1 MLKQYELVGDALC
14 RRCWRDLLGD
24 VMRHIKRAC
33 TLLQVGCLLGLLLAL
48 PIGLNSGSTAFA
60 EISSIGL
67 PAEDTEQ
74 TEDAAGSVS
83 DSLSSDTAQEGESSD
98 ENLDSVSEDSTEGV
112 DLTKY
117 ATLDAGTYF
126 LTSTLS
132 GHRVLD
138 VTSGSVSAGAAIQL
152 YGRNETAAQQF
163 VLVDLGSRQYA
174 FKNIKSGLYLCYPN
188 DASRFSDH
196 PRLTQNVGYD
206 GAWGFAWHAR
216 QVGGGYVFSPVID
229 DDFAIDIAGASDSNG
244 TEIRLYQSNES
255 VAQTFTLEKPKA
267 AILAELAAAHAS
279 DLADGTYYI
288 RSTKSSWQ
296 SLDVAGGSRSS
307 GANAQIYALNATA
320 AQTWN
325 ISHDQNGFVTL
336 TNSGSGLVLDVSGG
350 SAQSGTNVQQYA
362 SNGSAAQKWIAV
374 KDGDSIKLVS
384 ALDPSICLDIAGG
397 NTSNGTNV
405 RTWSD
410 NGTIAQRWTFFNL
423 DVQREHL
430 DALAQQNAGNI
441 ADGRYVLALGVGG
454 AKVLDVNGGS
464 KANGG
469 NVQSYVSN
477 MTAAQQWDISHD
489 ELGYLIIKNV
499 SSGKVLDIA
508 GGSCTLGTNI
518 QQYSFNGSRAQRWIA
533 VPSVPGGSFRLQSAV
548 LPDLVL
554 DVAGASSSNGA
565 NVQTYASNGTVA
577 QSVRF
582 VSAAPDVAPSDD
594 LGLDGW
600 FTISLSSDSSRVF
613 DISGGS
619 SSNGANVQTYA
630 ANGTFAQV
638 FKFVY
643 VNGYYRIVNAQSG
656 KALDVDG
663 GNVCP
668 GTNVH
673 QWSGD
678 RNNANQ
684 LFSIAR
690 NDDGSYTATNKATGL
705 VLSVANSNVYGD
717 IPSDSASQRLAFTK
731 LTSLLPEGFF
741 TISSSASSSAVLD
754 VAGGSASDGA
764 NVQLYG
770 SNKSIAQKWKVAK
783 VADRDNTYTVETLV
797 SGKVLT
803 ADEDGNV
810 CVRSFDNS
818 DAQLWTAQIDKGGV
832 NFVNVATGKVLDAVG
847 GSTSNGTNIRMYDSN
862 GTAAQSFKLS
872 ACSLV
877 DSGTYTIAAS
887 SNRSKVLDVASGSRS
902 NGANVQLWSSNGSGA
917 QKWNVSVNSDGTV
930 SIQNCRSK
938 KYLDVLNAQGA
949 SGANVQQW
957 QGNGSSAQRWRVDY
971 VGGGSFAIRSA
982 LNDSLVLDVNGGALN
997 DGANIQIYAANGSD
1011 AQGFY
1016 FAQTSYTPEAVDLA
1030 VPVYNQYSVGLPN
1043 GCESAAL
1050 TNVLNYYGFGVG
1062 PCEMA
1067 DRWIPRSS
1075 WDFVWCFW
1083 GDPHS
1088 YNNGN
1093 EICAPGLNRAANNFL
1108 VSRGSNLRSY
1118 DMSGTSLYDL
1128 CNYLDDGHPVIIW
1141 TTVHQGNVGN
1151 IYARQGGYFACGN
1164 SHTVVLKGYN
1174 PQTNKVMISDTID
1187 GYTTYDRDWIAWVY
1201 QQRGAQAVVI
1211 K

>member
-1 MLKQYELVGDALC
+1 MGNRKAMFASVFIVL
-14 RRCWRDLLGD
+14 LLG
-24 VMRHIKRAC
+24 I
-33 TLLQVGCLLGLLLAL
+33 CLV
-48 PIGLNSGSTAFA
+48 PAFA
-60 EISSIGL
+60 EDNVATGQ
-67 PAEDTEQ
+67 DTNASM
-74 TEDAAGSVS
+74 AADQLNDSELVTNEAMSV
-83 DSLSSDTAQEGESSD
+83 
-98 ENLDSVSEDSTEGV
+98 DST
-112 DLTKY
+112 
-117 ATLDAGTYF
+117 
-126 LTSTLS
+126 
-132 GHRVLD
+132 
-138 VTSGSVSAGAAIQL
+138 
-152 YGRNETAAQQF
+152 
-163 VLVDLGSRQYA
+163 
-174 FKNIKSGLYLCYPN
+174 
-188 DASRFSDH
+188 
-196 PRLTQNVGYD
+196 
-206 GAWGFAWHAR
+206 
-216 QVGGGYVFSPVID
+216 
-229 DDFAIDIAGASDSNG
+229 SDSN
-244 TEIRLYQSNES
+244 TPDSS
-255 VAQTFTLEKPKA
+255 DAVKPEKPKSVYDF
-267 AILAELAAAHAS
+267 AS
-279 DLADGTYYI
+279 EHVDDLADGLYTFG
-288 RSTKSSWQ
+288 SSVDGNFV
-296 SLDVAGGSRSS
+296 LDVPGGTASAGRKLQLYS
-307 GANAQIYALNATA
+307 GNKTNAQV
-320 AQTWN
+320 WRV
-325 ISHDQNGFVTL
+325 SHDQNGFVVIASVKGCTL
-336 TNSGSGLVLDVSGG
+336 DVPGGSASNGNPVQLWSDNGTLAQRWVAIKETDGSYTLISAFNQSFAIDVAGGVAANGSAVQLYEANGTAAQRWVLTPAKTEQQQLDDRAAAHLADLPDGTYAMLASNDSFALIAGGGSLSFDKFGYSGIQTFDVSTTSDGYRTIAIHGAGAVLDAAGGKDANGTKLQTYAANGTKAQKWIIEKDGERYRIVSGLNGQKVADVPGGSIASGAGLQLYSVNGTAAQSFNFVDPTAVRSELDKLASDDREVVKDGDYAITAGPDLSRMVLDVVGGSASSGANVQIYQSNTTAAQRWRVSHDDDGYLTITNVKSGKVLDVSAG
-350 SAQSGTNVQQYA
+350 STSLGTNVQQYA
-362 SNGSAAQKWIAV
+362 ACGDANYAQKWIAV
-374 KDGDSIKLVS
+374 PNGDGS
-384 ALDPSICLDIAGG
+384 
-397 NTSNGTNV
+397 V
-405 RTWSD
+405 R
-410 NGTIAQRWTFFNL
+410 L
-423 DVQREHL
+423 L
-430 DALAQQNAGNI
+430 
-441 ADGRYVLALGVGG
+441 
-454 AKVLDVNGGS
+454 
-464 KANGG
+464 
-469 NVQSYVSN
+469 
-477 MTAAQQWDISHD
+477 
-489 ELGYLIIKNV
+489 
-499 SSGKVLDIA
+499 
-508 GGSCTLGTNI
+508 
-518 QQYSFNGSRAQRWIA
+518 
-533 VPSVPGGSFRLQSAV
+533 SAV
-548 LPDLVL
+548 WQQRTL
-554 DVAGASSSNGA
+554 DVAGGSLNSRT
-565 NVQTYASNGTVA
+565 NVQLYASNGTVA
-577 QSVRF
+577 QRVRF

-783 VADRDNTYTVETLV
+783 VADRDNTYTVETLA

-832 NFVNVATGKVLDAVG
+832 NFVNVATDKVLDAVG
-847 GSTSNGTNIRMYDSN
+847 GSTSNGSNIRMYDSN

-971 VGGGSFAIRSA
+971 VGGGSFVIRSA

-1108 VSRGSNLRSY
+1108 ASRGSNLRSY
-1118 DMSGTSLYDL
+1118 DVSGTSLYNL

>member
-1 MLKQYELVGDALC
+1 MGL
-14 RRCWRDLLGD
+14 
-24 VMRHIKRAC
+24 
-33 TLLQVGCLLGLLLAL
+33 LLGLLLVL
-48 PIGLNSGSTAFA
+48 PFVLKTGSIAFA
-60 EISSIGL
+60 EVPPVS
-67 PAEDTEQ
+67 PYVEEAAK
-74 TEDAAGSVS
+74 TEDDANPSKNSSLGDSTQGDSAS
-83 DSLSSDTAQEGESSD
+83 DDYADIEPESSA
-98 ENLDSVSEDSTEGV
+98 EAA
-112 DLTKY
+112 DLSNY
-117 ATLDAGTYF
+117 STLDTGTYF
-126 LTSTLS
+126 LASTLS

-138 VTSGSVSAGAAIQL
+138 VTGGSVGAGVAIQL
-152 YGRNETAAQQF
+152 YGRNETSAQQF
-163 VLVDLGSRQYA
+163 ILEDLGGARYA
-174 FKNIKSGLYLCYPN
+174 FKNVKSGLYLCYPN
-188 DASRFSDH
+188 DVSCFSDH
-196 PRLTQNVGYD
+196 PRLTQRAGNSD
-206 GAWGFAWHAR
+206 AWGFAWHAR
-216 QVGGGYVFSPVID
+216 QVGNGFIFSPVID
-229 DDFAIDIAGASDSNG
+229 DDYAIDIAGANDADG
-244 TEIRLYQSNES
+244 TQIRLYQVNES
-255 VAQTFTLEKPKA
+255 SAQVFTLEKPKA
-267 AILAELAAAHAS
+267 TVIAELAAAHAS
-279 DLADGTYYI
+279 DLADGAYLI
-288 RSTKSSWQ
+288 RSAKSSWQ
-296 SLDVAGGSRSS
+296 TLDVTGGSKSS
-307 GANAQIYALNATA
+307 GANVQIYALNASS
-320 AQTWN
+320 AQTWTV
-325 ISHDQNGFVTL
+325 SHDLDGFITL
-336 TNSGSGLVLDVSGG
+336 TCKGSGLVLDVSSG

-374 KDGDSIKLVS
+374 KDGDSIKLIS

-397 NTSNGTNV
+397 NTTNGTNV
-405 RTWSD
+405 QTWSD
-410 NGTIAQRWTFFNL
+410 NGTSAQRWSFYDLNAQCEEL
-423 DVQREHL
+423 DM
-430 DALAQQNAGNI
+430 LAQQNAGNI
-441 ADGRYVLALGVGG
+441 ADGRYILALGIGKT
-454 AKVLDVNGGS
+454 KVLDVSGGS
-464 KANGG
+464 KDNGG
-469 NVQSYVSN
+469 NVQSYTSN

-489 ELGYLIIKNV
+489 EFGYLIIKNV
-499 SSGKVLDIA
+499 SSGRVLDIA
-508 GGSCTLGTNI
+508 GGSCSLEANV
-518 QQYSFNGSRAQRWIA
+518 QQYSSNGSRAQRWIA
-533 VPSVPGGSFRLQSAV
+533 VPSASAGLFRLQSA
-548 LPDLVL
+548 LMSDIVL
-554 DVAGASSSNGA
+554 DVAGGSSSNGA
-565 NVQTYASNGTVA
+565 NIQTYANNGTPA
-577 QSVRF
+577 QNVRF
-582 VSAAPDVAPSDD
+582 VSTTPGVVPCND

-600 FTISLSSDSSRVF
+600 FTISLASDSSRVF
-613 DISGGS
+613 DISAGS

-643 VNGYYRIVNAQSG
+643 ENGYYRIVNAQSG

-673 QWSGD
+673 QWGGD
-678 RNNANQ
+678 GNNANQ
-684 LFSIAR
+684 LFSIVR

-705 VLSVANSNVYGD
+705 VLSVANSNVCGD
-717 IPSDSASQRLAFTK
+717 ISSDSASQRLAFIK

-741 TISSSASSSAVLD
+741 TISNSASSSAVLD

-783 VADRDNTYTVETLV
+783 VADRDNTYAVESLV

-810 CVRSFDNS
+810 CVRSFDNG
-818 DAQLWTAQIDKGGV
+818 DAQLWTAQIDKGGI
-832 NFVNVATGKVLDAVG
+832 NFVNVATGKVLDAAG
-847 GSTSNGTNIRMYDSN
+847 GSTRNGTNIRLYDSN
-862 GTAAQSFKLS
+862 GTLAQSFKLS

-877 DSGTYTIAAS
+877 DSGTYVIAAA

-902 NGANVQLWSSNGSGA
+902 NGANVQLWSSNDSGA
-917 QKWNVSVNSDGTV
+917 QKWNVSVNSDGSI

-971 VGGGSFAIRSA
+971 VGGGSFVIRSA

-1016 FAQTSYTPEAVDLA
+1016 FAQTSYTPEAVNLA

-1108 VSRGSNLRSY
+1108 ASRGSSLRSY
-1118 DMSGTSLYDL
+1118 DVSGTSLYDL

-1151 IYARQGGYFACGN
+1151 IYARQGGYFACVN

>member
-1 MLKQYELVGDALC
+1 MRCLRFQCVVFVGVGNIV
-14 RRCWRDLLGD
+14 WGD
-24 VMRHIKRAC
+24 VMRHKKRVCA
-33 TLLQVGCLLGLLLAL
+33 LLRVGFFLGLLLTL
-48 PIGLNSGSTAFA
+48 PLVLKSGSTAFA
-60 EISSIGL
+60 EESFASSVV
-67 PAEDTEQ
+67 EESEQ
-74 TEDAAGSVS
+74 TKGGINSEQIQ
-83 DSLSSDTAQEGESSD
+83 SSDDLVQDTNANESDTGEESDPSTTAPDPS
-98 ENLDSVSEDSTEGV
+98 
-112 DLTKY
+112 KY

-138 VTSGSVSAGAAIQL
+138 VTSGPVSAGAAIQL

-307 GANAQIYALNATA
+307 GANVQIYALNATA

-397 NTSNGTNV
+397 NTSNGMNV

-410 NGTIAQRWTFFNL
+410 NATIAQRWTFFNL

-518 QQYSFNGSRAQRWIA
+518 QQYSSNGSRAQRWIA

-594 LGLDGW
+594 LGLDGM

-684 LFSIAR
+684 LFSIDR

-731 LTSLLPEGFF
+731 LTSLLPEGFS

-818 DAQLWTAQIDKGGV
+818 DDQLWTAQIDKGGV

-847 GSTSNGTNIRMYDSN
+847 GSTSNGTNIRMYGFN

-872 ACSLV
+872 ACPLV

-971 VGGGSFAIRSA
+971 VGGGSFVIRSA

-1088 YNNGN
+1088 YSNGN

-1108 VSRGSNLRSY
+1108 ASRGSNLRSY
-1118 DMSGTSLYDL
+1118 DVSGSSLYDL

>member
-1 MLKQYELVGDALC
+1 
-14 RRCWRDLLGD
+14 
-24 VMRHIKRAC
+24 MRHKKRVCIAMQ
-33 TLLQVGCLLGLLLAL
+33 TGLLLGLLLIL
-48 PIGLNSGSTAFA
+48 PVVLKSGSTAFA
-60 EISSIGL
+60 EVSPAGPSVEEAVK
-67 PAEDTEQ
+67 AEDVNDSFRDSSLGDSAHDDSATD
-74 TEDAAGSVS
+74 EDAGVESESSAEAA
-83 DSLSSDTAQEGESSD
+83 DLSSYS
-98 ENLDSVSEDSTEGV
+98 
-112 DLTKY
+112 
-117 ATLDAGTYF
+117 TLDTGIYF

-138 VTSGSVSAGAAIQL
+138 VAGGSVGAGVAIQL

-163 VLVDLGSRQYA
+163 ILEDLGDARYA
-174 FKNIKSGLYLCYPN
+174 FKNVKSGLYLCYPN
-188 DASRFSDH
+188 DVSYFSDH
-196 PRLTQNVGYD
+196 PLLTQRAGD
-206 GAWGFAWHAR
+206 SDAWGFAWHAR
-216 QVGGGYVFSPVID
+216 QVGNGFIFSPVID
-229 DDFAIDIAGASDSNG
+229 DDYAIDIAGANDADG
-244 TEIRLYQSNES
+244 IQIRLYQANES
-255 VAQTFTLEKPKA
+255 AAQIFTLEKPKTT
-267 AILAELAAAHAS
+267 IIAELAAAHAS
-279 DLADGTYYI
+279 DLADGTYLI
-288 RSTKSSWQ
+288 RSAKSRWQ
-296 SLDVAGGSRSS
+296 TLDVAGGSRSS
-307 GANAQIYALNATA
+307 GANVQIYALNASS
-320 AQTWN
+320 AQTWTV
-325 ISHDQNGFVTL
+325 SHDSDGFVTL
-336 TNSGSGLVLDVSGG
+336 TCKGSGLVLDVSGG
-350 SAQSGTNVQQYA
+350 SAHSGTNVRQYA

-374 KDGDSIKLVS
+374 KDGDSIKLIS

-397 NTSNGTNV
+397 NTANGANV
-405 RTWSD
+405 RTWSV
-410 NGTIAQRWTFFNL
+410 NGTSAQRWSFYDLNA
-423 DVQREHL
+423 QREEL
-430 DALAQQNAGNI
+430 DMLAQQNAGNI
-441 ADGRYVLALGVGG
+441 ADGRYILALGVGKT
-454 AKVLDVNGGS
+454 KVLDASGGS
-464 KANGG
+464 KDNGG
-469 NVQSYVSN
+469 NVQSYASN
-477 MTAAQQWDISHD
+477 MTSAQQWVISHD
-489 ELGYLIIKNV
+489 ESGYLIIRNV
-499 SSGKVLDIA
+499 SSGRVLDIA
-508 GGSCTLGTNI
+508 GGSCSLGTNV

-533 VPSVPGGSFRLQSAV
+533 VPSASAGLFRLQSA
-548 LPDLVL
+548 LMTDIVL
-554 DVAGASSSNGA
+554 DVAGGSSSNGA
-565 NVQTYASNGTVA
+565 NIQTYANNGTPA
-577 QSVRF
+577 QNVRF
-582 VSAAPDVAPSDD
+582 VSTAPDVAPCSD

-600 FTISLSSDSSRVF
+600 FTISLATDLSRVF
-613 DISGGS
+613 DIAGGS

-630 ANGTFAQV
+630 ANGTFAQD

-643 VNGYYRIVNAQSG
+643 EGGYYRIVSAQSG

-663 GNVCP
+663 GNLCP

-673 QWSGD
+673 QWNIGS
-678 RNNANQ
+678 NNANQ
-684 LFSIAR
+684 LFSIVR

-705 VLSVANSNVYGD
+705 VLTVESSNVFGD
-717 IPSDSASQRLAFTK
+717 SPTDSGSQSLAFTK
-731 LTSLLPEGFF
+731 VTSLLPEGFF
-741 TISSSASSSAVLD
+741 TISNSASSSAVLD

-783 VADRDNTYTVETLV
+783 VADRDNTYTVESLV

-810 CVRSFDNS
+810 CVRSFDNG

-832 NFVNVATGKVLDAVG
+832 NFVNVATGKVLDAAG
-847 GSTSNGTNIRMYDSN
+847 GSTRNGTNIRQYDSN
-862 GTAAQSFKLS
+862 GTLAQSFKLS

-877 DSGTYTIAAS
+877 DSGTYVIAAT

-902 NGANVQLWSSNGSGA
+902 NGANVQLWSSNDSGA
-917 QKWNVSVNSDGTV
+917 QKWNVSINSDGSI

-971 VGGGSFAIRSA
+971 VGGGSFVIRSS

-1108 VSRGSNLRSY
+1108 ASRGSNLRSY
-1118 DMSGTSLYDL
+1118 DVSGTSLYDL

-1151 IYARQGGYFACGN
+1151 IYARQGGYFACAN

>member
-1 MLKQYELVGDALC
+1 
-14 RRCWRDLLGD
+14 
-24 VMRHIKRAC
+24 MRHKKRVCA
-33 TLLQVGCLLGLLLAL
+33 LLRVGFFLGLLLVL
-48 PIGLNSGSTAFA
+48 PLVLKSGTIAFA
-60 EISSIGL
+60 EDS
-67 PAEDTEQ
+67 PANPAVEGSENAKDGVDSEQ
-74 TEDAAGSVS
+74 TQSTD
-83 DSLSSDTAQEGESSD
+83 DLAQEANANGGDTGEEPDSSTTASD
-98 ENLDSVSEDSTEGV
+98 PS
-112 DLTKY
+112 KY
-117 ATLDAGTYF
+117 AALDAGTYF

-138 VTSGSVSAGAAIQL
+138 VTGGSVSAGTAIQL
-152 YGRNETAAQQF
+152 FNRNETTAQQF
-163 VLVDLGSRQYA
+163 VLEDLGNAQYA
-174 FKNIKSGLYLCYPN
+174 FKNVKSGLYLCYPS
-188 DASRFSDH
+188 DAALLSSHPVLSQRSASD
-196 PRLTQNVGYD
+196 N
-206 GAWGFAWHAR
+206 AWGYAWHASP
-216 QVGGGYVFSPVID
+216 VSEGYVFSPVTSD
-229 DDFAIDIAGASDSNG
+229 DYAIDIASANDSNG
-244 TEIRLYQSNES
+244 TEIRLFQVNGSA
-255 VAQTFTLEKPKA
+255 AQVFTLQKPKA
-267 AILAELAAAHAS
+267 TIIAELAAAHVS

-288 RSTKSSWQ
+288 RSAKSSWQ
-296 SLDVAGGSRSS
+296 TLDVAGGSRSS
-307 GANAQIYALNATA
+307 GANVQINALNATD
-320 AQTWN
+320 AQAW
-325 ISHDQNGFVTL
+325 IVSHDQNSFVTL
-336 TNSGSGLVLDVSGG
+336 TNSGSGLVLDVFGG

-374 KDGDSIKLVS
+374 KDGVSIKLVS

-423 DVQREHL
+423 DVQREQL
-430 DALAQQNAGNI
+430 DVLAQQNAGNI

-464 KANGG
+464 KDNGG
-469 NVQSYVSN
+469 NIQSYTSN
-477 MTAAQQWDISHD
+477 MTAAQQWDVSHNAA
-489 ELGYLIIKNV
+489 GYLIIKNV
-499 SSGKVLDIA
+499 SSGKVLDVA
-508 GGSCTLGTNI
+508 SGLCSLGVNV
-518 QQYSFNGSRAQRWIA
+518 QQYVSNGSRAQQWIA
-533 VPSVPGGSFRLQSAV
+533 VPTASAGSFQLQSA
-548 LPDLVL
+548 LMSGLGL
-554 DVAGASSSNGA
+554 DVAGGSSSNGA
-565 NVQTYASNGTVA
+565 NIQTYASNGTAA
-577 QSVRF
+577 QSLRF
-582 VSAAPDVAPSDD
+582 VSVTPAVAPCGD

-600 FTISLSSDSSRVF
+600 FTISLASDSSRVF

-643 VNGYYRIVNAQSG
+643 ENGYYRIVNAQSG

-678 RNNANQ
+678 GNNANQ
-684 LFSIAR
+684 LFSIVR

-731 LTSLLPEGFF
+731 LTSLLSEGFF

-783 VADRDNTYTVETLV
+783 VADRDNTYTVESLV

-810 CVRSFDNS
+810 CVRSFDNG

-832 NFVNVATGKVLDAVG
+832 NFVNVATGKVLDAAG
-847 GSTSNGTNIRMYDSN
+847 GSTRNGTNIRMYDSN
-862 GTAAQSFKLS
+862 GTLAQSFKLS
-872 ACSLV
+872 ACSLI
-877 DSGTYTIAAS
+877 DSGTYVISTA

-902 NGANVQLWSSNGSGA
+902 NGANVQLWSSNDSGA
-917 QKWNVSVNSDGTV
+917 QKWNVSVNSDGSI

-971 VGGGSFAIRSA
+971 VGGGSFVIRSS

-1108 VSRGSNLRSY
+1108 ASRGSNLRSY
-1118 DMSGTSLYDL
+1118 DVSGTPLYDL

-1151 IYARQGGYFACGN
+1151 IYARQGGYFACAN

>member
-1 MLKQYELVGDALC
+1 
-14 RRCWRDLLGD
+14 
-24 VMRHIKRAC
+24 MRHKKRVCA
-33 TLLQVGCLLGLLLAL
+33 LLRAWFFLGLLFVL
-48 PIGLNSGSTAFA
+48 PIGLNLSSTAFA
-60 EISSIGL
+60 DTTSLGSTVEDAERPKDDADRVQKSSSNEDDPGDESEAS
-67 PAEDTEQ
+67 AED
-74 TEDAAGSVS
+74 
-83 DSLSSDTAQEGESSD
+83 
-98 ENLDSVSEDSTEGV
+98 V

-138 VTSGSVSAGAAIQL
+138 VTSGSVSAGAVIQL
-152 YGRNETAAQQF
+152 YGRNDTAAQQF
-163 VLVDLGSRQYA
+163 IPVDLGNRQYA

-196 PRLTQNVGYD
+196 PRLTQNAGDD

-216 QVGGGYVFSPVID
+216 QVGGGFVFSPVDD

-255 VAQTFTLEKPKA
+255 AAQTFTLEKPKA
-267 AILAELAAAHAS
+267 TILAELAAAHAS

-288 RSTKSSWQ
+288 RSAKSSWQ
-296 SLDVAGGSRSS
+296 TLDVAGGSWSS
-307 GANAQIYALNATA
+307 GANVQIYALNATS
-320 AQTWN
+320 AQTWTV
-325 ISHDQNGFVTL
+325 SHDQNGFITL
-336 TNSGSGLVLDVSGG
+336 TNKGSGLVLDVSGG

-423 DVQREHL
+423 NVQREQL
-430 DALAQQNAGNI
+430 DALAQQNADNI

-464 KANGG
+464 KDNGG

-489 ELGYLIIKNV
+489 ELGYLFIKNV

-518 QQYSFNGSRAQRWIA
+518 QQYSSNGSRAQRWIA
-533 VPSVPGGSFRLQSAV
+533 VPTAPGGSFRLQSAV

-554 DVAGASSSNGA
+554 DVAGGSSSNGA
-565 NVQTYASNGTVA
+565 NIQTYASNGTAA
-577 QSVRF
+577 QNVRF
-582 VSAAPDVAPSDD
+582 VSAVPNIAPSDD

-600 FTISLSSDSSRVF
+600 FTISLASDSSRVF

-643 VNGYYRIVNAQSG
+643 ENGYYRIVNAQSG

-678 RNNANQ
+678 GNNANQ
-684 LFSIAR
+684 LFSIVR
-690 NDDGSYTATNKATGL
+690 NDDGSYTATNKTTGL

-741 TISSSASSSAVLD
+741 TISNSASSAVLD
-754 VAGGSASDGA
+754 VASGSASDGA

-770 SNKSIAQKWKVAK
+770 SNKSIAQKWKVTK
-783 VADRDNTYTVETLV
+783 VADRDNTYTVESLV

-810 CVRSFDNS
+810 CVRSFDNAG
-818 DAQLWTAQIDKGGV
+818 AQLWTAQIDKGGV

-847 GSTSNGTNIRMYDSN
+847 GSTSNGTNIRTYDSN
-862 GTAAQSFKLS
+862 GTLAQSFKLS

-877 DSGTYTIAAS
+877 DSGTYVIAAAF
-887 SNRSKVLDVASGSRS
+887 NRSKVLDVASGSRS
-902 NGANVQLWSSNGSGA
+902 NGANVQLWSSNDSGA
-917 QKWNVSVNSDGTV
+917 QKWNVSVNSDGTI

-957 QGNGSSAQRWRVDY
+957 QGNGTAAQRWRVDY
-971 VGGGSFAIRSA
+971 VGGGSFVICSA
-982 LNDSLVLDVNGGALN
+982 LNDSLVLDVNGGELN
-997 DGANIQIYAANGSD
+997 DGANIQVYAANGSD

-1108 VSRGSNLRSY
+1108 ASRGSNLRSY
-1118 DMSGTSLYDL
+1118 DVSGTSLYDL

-1151 IYARQGGYFACGN
+1151 IYARQGGYFACVN

>member
-1 MLKQYELVGDALC
+1 
-14 RRCWRDLLGD
+14 
-24 VMRHIKRAC
+24 MRHKKHVCIA
-33 TLLQVGCLLGLLLAL
+33 LQTGLLLGLLLIL
-48 PIGLNSGSTAFA
+48 PVVLKSGSTAFA
-60 EISSIGL
+60 EVS
-67 PAEDTEQ
+67 PAVPYVEEAVK
-74 TEDAAGSVS
+74 TEDGNDSFQDSSLGDSTQDDSVS
-83 DSLSSDTAQEGESSD
+83 DDDAGIESESSAGAAD
-98 ENLDSVSEDSTEGV
+98 LSVYS
-112 DLTKY
+112 
-117 ATLDAGTYF
+117 TLDTGTFF

-138 VTSGSVSAGAAIQL
+138 VTGGSVGAGIAIQL

-163 VLVDLGSRQYA
+163 VLVDLGNRQYA
-174 FKNIKSGLYLCYPN
+174 FRNIKSGLYLCYPN
-188 DASRFSDH
+188 DASRFADH
-196 PRLTQNVGYD
+196 PLLTQNAGD
-206 GAWGFAWHAR
+206 DDAWGFAWHAR
-216 QVGGGYVFSPVID
+216 QVGSGFAFSPVLD

-255 VAQTFTLEKPKA
+255 AAQTFTLEKPKA
-267 AILAELAAAHAS
+267 TILAELATAHAS

-288 RSTKSSWQ
+288 RSAKSSWQ
-296 SLDVAGGSRSS
+296 TLDVAGGSRSS
-307 GANAQIYALNATA
+307 GANVQIYALNATS
-320 AQTWN
+320 AQTWTV
-325 ISHDQNGFVTL
+325 SHDQNGFVTL
-336 TNSGSGLVLDVSGG
+336 TNTGSGLVLDVSGG
-350 SAQSGTNVQQYA
+350 IAQSGTNVQQYA

-384 ALDPSICLDIAGG
+384 GLDPSICLDIAGG

-423 DVQREHL
+423 DVQRGQL

-454 AKVLDVNGGS
+454 TKVLDVSGGS
-464 KANGG
+464 KDNGG

-508 GGSCTLGTNI
+508 GGSCTLGTNV
-518 QQYSFNGSRAQRWIA
+518 QQYSSNGSRAQRWIA
-533 VPSVPGGSFRLQSAV
+533 VPSASGSSLRLQSAV

-554 DVAGASSSNGA
+554 DVAGGSSSNGA
-565 NVQTYASNGTVA
+565 NVQTYASNGTAA
-577 QSVRF
+577 QNFRF
-582 VSAAPDVAPSDD
+582 VSATPAVAPCDE

-600 FTISLSSDSSRVF
+600 FTISLALDSSRVF

-619 SSNGANVQTYA
+619 SSSGANVQTYA

-643 VNGYYRIVNAQSG
+643 ENGYYRIVNAQSG

-678 RNNANQ
+678 GNNANQ
-684 LFSIAR
+684 LFSIVR

-741 TISSSASSSAVLD
+741 TISSSAASSAVLD
-754 VAGGSASDGA
+754 VASGSASDGA
-764 NVQLYG
+764 NVQLYA

-783 VADRDNTYTVETLV
+783 VADRDNTYTVESLV

-810 CVRSFDNS
+810 CVRSFDNA

-847 GSTSNGTNIRMYDSN
+847 GSTSNGTNIRTYDSN
-862 GTAAQSFKLS
+862 GTLAQSFKLS

-877 DSGTYTIAAS
+877 DSGTYVIAAA

-902 NGANVQLWSSNGSGA
+902 NGANVQLWSSNDYGA
-917 QKWNVSVNSDGTV
+917 QKWNVSVNSDGTI

-957 QGNGSSAQRWRVDY
+957 QGNGSAAQRWRVDY
-971 VGGGSFAIRSA
+971 VGGGSFVIRSA
-982 LNDSLVLDVNGGALN
+982 LNDSLVLDVKGGALN

-1011 AQGFY
+1011 VQGFY

-1108 VSRGSNLRSY
+1108 ASRGSNLRSY
-1118 DMSGTSLYDL
+1118 DVSGTSLYDL
-1128 CNYLDDGHPVIIW
+1128 CSYIDDGHPVIIW

-1151 IYARQGGYFACGN
+1151 IYARQGGYFACVN